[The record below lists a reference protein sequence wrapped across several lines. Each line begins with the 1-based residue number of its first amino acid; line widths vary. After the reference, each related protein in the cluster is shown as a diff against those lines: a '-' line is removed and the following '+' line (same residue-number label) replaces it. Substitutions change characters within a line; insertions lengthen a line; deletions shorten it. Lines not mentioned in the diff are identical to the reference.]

1 MNNSKLLNCTLHDTP
16 LKHNKCQPSHDDFYS
31 CVECNRENDC
41 KELRLERAFQDFLK
55 KRFSYLVLFPFFYT
69 FISILL
75 EFISLKVNFS
85 DEISLLVKL
94 PLSITL
100 VFLFKKYIFNDRTKK
115 LNECI
120 IPRLKL

>member
-16 LKHNKCQPSHDDFYS
+16 LKHNKYQPSQDDSYS

>member
-16 LKHNKCQPSHDDFYS
+16 LEHNKCQPSHDDFYS

-69 FISILL
+69 LHRKKDVPHL
-75 EFISLKVNFS
+75 TKVSVKRKRPFAS
-85 DEISLLVKL
+85 DS
-94 PLSITL
+94 
-100 VFLFKKYIFNDRTKK
+100 
-115 LNECI
+115 
-120 IPRLKL
+120 